1 MTPPHI
7 TLSTGCKM
15 PIIGLGTFQSKP
27 EEIKLAV
34 QSAIETGY
42 RLIDTAFVY
51 GNENVIGE
59 TLQEAFKSGKVK
71 REDMFITTKLHG
83 QFMHKEDVMPML
95 KKQLALLKLDYVDLY
110 LIHGPLPIKKVE
122 GSLFPLENGFVLSD
136 DVEHSETWKGMEE
149 CYKAGLTKHIGL
161 SNFNGKMIEKL
172 CKTAVVKP
180 HNLQSECHAYWPQFE
195 LQELC
200 KRHGI
205 SFTAYGPIGSPGL
218 SNFSFGDDK
227 PKAEPKVL
235 LKDEAV
241 LKLAEKYHKSPAQ
254 ILLRWLIQRDICVI
268 PKSVNPKRIK
278 ENFDVFDFKLD
289 ANDWQT
295 LSKLPK
301 MKIFSSAVF
310 KNHPQYDANEPY

>member
-1 MTPPHI
+1 
-7 TLSTGCKM
+7 M

-34 QSAIETGY
+34 QSAIESGY

-51 GNENVIGE
+51 GNEQVIGE

-122 GSLFPLENGFVLSD
+122 GNLFPLENGFVLSD
-136 DVEHSETWKGMEE
+136 DVEHSETWKAMEE

-172 CKTAVVKP
+172 CKTATVKP

-218 SNFSFGDDK
+218 SNFSFGDDSK
-227 PKAEPKVL
+227 PREEPKIL

-241 LKLAEKYHKSPAQ
+241 VKMAEKYHKSPAQ

-268 PKSVNPKRIK
+268 PKSINPKRIK

-289 ANDWQT
+289 ANDCKT
-295 LSKLPK
+295 LSNLPK
-301 MKIFSSAVF
+301 MKIFSSSVF

>member
-1 MTPPHI
+1 
-7 TLSTGCKM
+7 M

-34 QSAIETGY
+34 QSAIESGY

-51 GNENVIGE
+51 GNEQVIGE

-122 GSLFPLENGFVLSD
+122 GNLFPLENGFVLSD
-136 DVEHSETWKGMEE
+136 DVEHSETWKAMEE

-172 CKTAVVKP
+172 CKTATVKP

-218 SNFSFGDDK
+218 SNFSFGDDSK
-227 PKAEPKVL
+227 PREEPKVL

-241 LKLAEKYHKSPAQ
+241 LKMAEKYHKSPAQ

-268 PKSVNPKRIK
+268 PKSINPKRIK

-289 ANDWQT
+289 ANDCKT
-295 LSKLPK
+295 LSNLPK
-301 MKIFSSAVF
+301 MKIFSSSVF

>member
-1 MTPPHI
+1 MATHL

-42 RLIDTAFVY
+42 RLIDTAYVY
-51 GNENVIGE
+51 GNEQVIGE

-95 KKQLALLKLDYVDLY
+95 KKQLATLKLDYVDLY
-110 LIHGPLPIKKVE
+110 LIHGPLPIKKVD
-122 GSLFPLENGFVLSD
+122 GNLFPLENGFVVPD
-136 DVEHSETWKGMEE
+136 NVEHSETWKGMEE

-195 LQELC
+195 LHELC

-218 SNFSFGDDK
+218 SNFSFGDGK
-227 PKAEPKVL
+227 PREETKVL
-235 LKDEAV
+235 LKDDAV
-241 LKLAEKYHKSPAQ
+241 LKMAEKYHKSPAQ
-254 ILLRWLIQRDICVI
+254 ILLRWLMQRDICVI
-268 PKSVNPKRIK
+268 PKSINPKRIK

-289 ANDWQT
+289 ANDCKT
-295 LSKLPK
+295 LSNLPK
-301 MKIFSSAVF
+301 MKIFSSSVF
-310 KNHPQYDANEPY
+310 KNHPQYSTEPY

>member
-1 MTPPHI
+1 MATHL

-42 RLIDTAFVY
+42 RLIDTAYVY
-51 GNENVIGE
+51 GNEQVIGE

-95 KKQLALLKLDYVDLY
+95 KKQLATLKLDYVDLY
-110 LIHGPLPIKKVE
+110 LIHGPLPIKKVD
-122 GSLFPLENGFVLSD
+122 GNLFPLENGFVVPD
-136 DVEHSETWKGMEE
+136 NVEHSETWKGMEE

-172 CKTAVVKP
+172 CQTAVVKP

-195 LQELC
+195 LHELC

-218 SNFSFGDDK
+218 SNFSFGDGK
-227 PKAEPKVL
+227 PREETKVL
-235 LKDEAV
+235 LKEDAV
-241 LKLAEKYHKSPAQ
+241 VKMAEKYHKSPAQ
-254 ILLRWLIQRDICVI
+254 ILLRWLMQRDICVI
-268 PKSVNPKRIK
+268 PKSINPKRIK

-289 ANDWQT
+289 ANDCKT
-295 LSKLPK
+295 LSNLPK
-301 MKIFSSAVF
+301 MKIFSSSVF
-310 KNHPQYDANEPY
+310 KNHPQYSTEPY

>member
-1 MTPPHI
+1 
-7 TLSTGCKM
+7 
-15 PIIGLGTFQSKP
+15 
-27 EEIKLAV
+27 V

-42 RLIDTAFVY
+42 RLIDTAYVY
-51 GNENVIGE
+51 GNEQVIGE

-95 KKQLALLKLDYVDLY
+95 KKQLATLKLDYVDLY
-110 LIHGPLPIKKVE
+110 LIHGPLPIKKVD
-122 GSLFPLENGFVLSD
+122 GNLFPLENGFVVPD
-136 DVEHSETWKGMEE
+136 NVEHSETWKGMEE

-195 LQELC
+195 LHELC

-218 SNFSFGDDK
+218 SNFSFGDGK
-227 PKAEPKVL
+227 PREETKVL
-235 LKDEAV
+235 LKEDAV
-241 LKLAEKYHKSPAQ
+241 VKMAEKYHKSPAQ
-254 ILLRWLIQRDICVI
+254 ILLRWLMQRDICVI
-268 PKSVNPKRIK
+268 PKSINPKRIK

-289 ANDWQT
+289 ANDCKT
-295 LSKLPK
+295 LSNLPK
-301 MKIFSSAVF
+301 MKIFSSSVF
-310 KNHPQYDANEPY
+310 KNHPQYSTEPY